1 MTARTLHWAD
11 PPPKYQSKRPRK
23 SKYAHKYAGMK
34 KNPGRWLLI
43 AKASNGSCVG
53 LVKNRGFEVT
63 TRAVGKVN
71 GKYVVDVYARM
82 PKLEVGTL
90 ERDEES

>member
-1 MTARTLHWAD
+1 MTAQLRWAD
-11 PPPKYQSKRPRK
+11 PPPKYSAYKPRK
-23 SKYAHKYAGMK
+23 SKYAHKYEAMRR
-34 KNPGRWLLI
+34 NPGRWLLF
-43 AKASNGSCVG
+43 ARASNGSCVG

-71 GKYVVDVYARM
+71 GKYVVDVYARV

-90 ERDEES
+90 ERDEVSS